1 MGTAVSTSWADTLSE
16 DLQSYVTQAYN
27 EYASNAEA
35 VFSTETTD
43 VATTD
48 NTLSI
53 YADNSD
59 NRFYFSDGTG
69 TMEWTSPT
77 YTSGMAYEPENPELP
92 KITERMRKKSK
103 QSGCLEDMF
112 KKAYGV

>member
-1 MGTAVSTSWADTLSE
+1 MATVSTTWADTLST
-16 DLQSYVTQAYN
+16 DLSAYTTQAYN

-48 NTLSI
+48 NSNTLSI
-53 YADNSD
+53 YADSGD
-59 NRFYFSDGTG
+59 NLLYYSN
-69 TMEWTSPT
+69 EWTSPINT
-77 YTSGMAYEPENPELP
+77 WGSGMAYEPENPELP